1 MAAIREDAAA
11 YIKRKTGKNET
22 PKKDTTSTGPS
33 TKTGLNP
40 NSIAG
45 MIARGNL
52 FKTSDAFRKSQEAK
66 YGKAKGG
73 AVKEK
78 DKVMMNKK
86 STPPQPTPA
95 DRARSK
101 KQLDSLKKAKVTP
114 ENAAAIGRGNRS
126 TGYKKGGKM
135 ATKFG
140 AAMKKKSAD
149 TKGRAMMK
157 FAKGGSI
164 DGCAVKGK
172 TKTSMVKMKNGGSC

>member
-1 MAAIREDAAA
+1 MQARRNGASSAATTADPTALLLAAKTAREKKEAEERKKRVGLPA
-11 YIKRKTGKNET
+11 YER
-22 PKKDTTSTGPS
+22 
-33 TKTGLNP
+33 
-40 NSIAG
+40 
-45 MIARGNL
+45 M
-52 FKTSDAFRKSQEAK
+52 
-66 YGKAKGG
+66 AKGG
-73 AVKEK
+73 KVKKEK
-78 DKVMMNKK
+78 TMKYAKGG

-172 TKTSMVKMKNGGSC
+172 TKTSMIKMKKGGSC